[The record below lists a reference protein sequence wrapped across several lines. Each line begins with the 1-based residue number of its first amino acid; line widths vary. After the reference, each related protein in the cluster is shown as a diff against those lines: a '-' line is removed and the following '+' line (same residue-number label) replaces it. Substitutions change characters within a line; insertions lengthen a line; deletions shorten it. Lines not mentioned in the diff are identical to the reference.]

1 MKKKTIIGL
10 IAVLAVALVVFF
22 VFIKKGKADQ
32 PEYRTEVLAKGNVEA
47 VVTTSGTINPIDI
60 VEVGSQV
67 SGKISKL
74 YADFNTPVKAG
85 QLMAELDRDI
95 QNAKVDSN
103 EANYQS
109 SLAALE
115 QAKVNLDNAKKKN
128 ERTLDLFQRNLVSF
142 EEKETA
148 EANFISARVAVQQR
162 EASVAQAKS
171 TLNQSKVDLSY
182 TTIRSPI
189 DGTVIDRPVNAG
201 QTVAASMNAPVL
213 FKVAS
218 DLTKMKVQC
227 SVDEA
232 DIGRVKEGQKVR
244 FTVDAFQGETFNGT
258 IMQVRYAAVTTQNVV
273 TYTTIVDAPNPDL
286 KLRPGMTATVT
297 IITGEANGVLKIPN
311 SSMRFTPSLPQEE
324 LEKLQATLRPQGQRN
339 GQPGATPGQEGAA
352 GQRPSGTQAEGQR
365 QGGQATGQ
373 RQFDMTQLTPEQLQ
387 RFQQMRAAGGA
398 RRQGGT
404 VWVLDELNQLKPY
417 MVRTG
422 LTDNTY
428 SEVTRSE
435 LKEGMKIIVGV
446 LGATAT
452 TTTGQQQGQRGP
464 GQMMFMGR

>member
-10 IAVLAVALVVFF
+10 IAILAVALVVFF

-32 PEYRTEVLAKGNVEA
+32 PAYRTEALAKGNVEA

-74 YADFNTPVKAG
+74 YADFNTQVKAG

-148 EANFISARVAVQQR
+148 EANFVTARVAVQQR

-232 DIGRVKEGQKVR
+232 DIGKVKEGQKVR

-258 IMQVRYAAVTTQNVV
+258 IVQVRYAAVTTQNVV

-297 IITGEANGVLKIPN
+297 IITGEANAVLKIPN
-311 SSMRFTPSLPQEE
+311 SALRFTPALPQEE
-324 LEKLQATLRPQGQRN
+324 LQKLLATLRPQGQRGAQP
-339 GQPGATPGQEGAA
+339 GQPGQEAA
-352 GQRPSGTQAEGQR
+352 SGQRPDDAQTG
-365 QGGQATGQ
+365 GQ
-373 RQFDMTQLTPEQLQ
+373 RQFDPSQLTPEQIQ
-387 RFQQMRAAGGA
+387 RFQQMRAQGGA

-404 VWVLDELNQLKPY
+404 VWVLDEAGQPKPY

-435 LKEGMKIIVGV
+435 LKEGMKIIVGLV
-446 LGATAT
+446 GVSSSTST
-452 TTTGQQQGQRGP
+452 NQQQQGQRGGP
-464 GQMMFMGR
+464 GGMMFMGR

>member
-115 QAKVNLDNAKKKN
+115 QAKVNLENAKKKN

-148 EANFISARVAVQQR
+148 EANFVTARVSVQQR

-324 LEKLQATLRPQGQRN
+324 LEKLLATLRPQGQRN
-339 GQPGATPGQEGAA
+339 GQPGAAA
-352 GQRPSGTQAEGQR
+352 GPGRRRGPASLRHPGRGPAPGRPASVRHEPADPRTAAALPADARRGR
-365 QGGQATGQ
+365 
-373 RQFDMTQLTPEQLQ
+373 RP
-387 RFQQMRAAGGA
+387 AAGRHGLGVGRAEPAQALYRPHGPDRQHLFRSHPQRAQGRHEDHRRRRRRDRDDRRPASSRASAAPA
-398 RRQGGT
+398 R
-404 VWVLDELNQLKPY
+404 
-417 MVRTG
+417 
-422 LTDNTY
+422 
-428 SEVTRSE
+428 
-435 LKEGMKIIVGV
+435 
-446 LGATAT
+446 
-452 TTTGQQQGQRGP
+452 
-464 GQMMFMGR
+464 